1 MQSYEIVCNFAC
13 SMFEDPR
20 TPERPS
26 DDGVASA
33 AILGHYYRVYVDH
46 RTCGRRTDKRDGARQ
61 VRAPRSFH
69 TKRRDGSG
77 GGGGSSPLPPPPSY
91 ICLSKERDIELCAAD
106 CGDIIKSAF
115 ERRRERSTRS
125 FRARSSMRD
134 HRNCGRETDT
144 SSRKLIY
151 L

>member
-1 MQSYEIVCNFAC
+1 MTVS
-13 SMFEDPR
+13 R
-20 TPERPS
+20 RRPS
-26 DDGVASA
+26 WVIIIASTWIIGHADAGLTNVMERDKFALLAASTRRGGMDPEGV
-33 AILGHYYRVYVDH
+33 VDH
-46 RTCGRRTDKRDGARQ
+46 
-61 VRAPRSFH
+61 P
-69 TKRRDGSG
+69 
-77 GGGGSSPLPPPPSY
+77 PLPPPPSY